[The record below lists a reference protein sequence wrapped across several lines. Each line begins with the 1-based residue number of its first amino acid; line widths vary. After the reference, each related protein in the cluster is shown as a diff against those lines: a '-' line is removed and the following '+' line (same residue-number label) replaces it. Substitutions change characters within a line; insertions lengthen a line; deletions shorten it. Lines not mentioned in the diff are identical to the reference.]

1 MSTWVLKD
9 PQILQCD
16 DINCYLVDIWRVI
29 APANSTAPRLSQGH
43 PVTPTTMTTTDLYS
57 HSHSGT
63 RALQCASRLRWT
75 SFGLVAVVTVAAA
88 IFGIPTTAMA
98 KPMPSAQEQV
108 IAESAQIAIDVFDSN
123 LTLST
128 VDRNEVFDAYVADI
142 ARQAAMFLGVEVRA
156 MQRAW
161 LSADLARKR
170 ALINGLTQLGV
181 PYKINAAI
189 ENVAFDCSGLVA
201 FAWGEAGVAL
211 ARGSSAQFASAK
223 PVKEEEAQLA
233 DLIWRPGHIGLYLG
247 VQSAVLQTPY
257 SGRSVELQMMN
268 NRISSWVKYA
278 NPLM

>member
-1 MSTWVLKD
+1 
-9 PQILQCD
+9 
-16 DINCYLVDIWRVI
+16 
-29 APANSTAPRLSQGH
+29 
-43 PVTPTTMTTTDLYS
+43 MTSSDLYS
-57 HSHSGT
+57 HSNNHCHSGT
-63 RALQCASRLRWT
+63 RSPRRAARLKWT
-75 SFGLVAVVTVAAA
+75 CFGLVAVVSFVAA
-88 IFGIPTTAMA
+88 IFGTPTTAIA

-108 IAESAQIAIDVFDSN
+108 IAESAQIAIDVYDSYS
-123 LTLST
+123 TLST
-128 VDRNEVFDAYVADI
+128 ADRNEVFDTYVAGI
-142 ARQAAMFLGVEVRA
+142 AKQAALFLGVEVRV

-170 ALINGLTQLGV
+170 ALISGLTQLGV

-223 PVKEEEAQLA
+223 LIKEEDAQLA

-278 NPLM
+278 NPLI